1 MSPVEGLEIS
11 FDSLLETEAVFSIV
25 AVTFLLVIWFVS
37 STGFVGFVYSN
48 GYIIGRKIGFLDFRL
63 IPT

>member
-1 MSPVEGLEIS
+1 MAKIGYL
-11 FDSLLETEAVFSIV
+11 
-25 AVTFLLVIWFVS
+25 
-37 STGFVGFVYSN
+37 TGFVGFVYSN

>member
-37 STGFVGFVYSN
+37 STGFVGFVDSV
-48 GYIIGRKIGFLDFRL
+48 GFT
-63 IPT
+63 IAIQ